1 MPTLSLSEWAG
12 SEPDRPPAIPVRPLF
27 EVYGELSDDGT
38 RVVLLA
44 LGDQQTAAAHLS
56 QCVPTLSKT
65 KPEGG
70 LQSVLSWAL
79 VAQLASQLGKLWHPG
94 PRLAAWTQAQ
104 AYNRFVQPELVSSV
118 SHPEFKPFDHQV
130 VGARLIAAT
139 GRSLLFDDA
148 GTGKTL
154 TTIMGLLEL
163 RARGRLGAGPI
174 LVICPNS
181 VQDPW
186 IEAVHDWTKLRAKAW
201 RGSKDRRRR
210 LAGHRDYDVYVAS
223 YGTAREDVGK
233 SEPLTMLAPVA
244 VVIDECHKIKNQD
257 SAQSRA
263 ARRIAAGAQSV
274 VALSGTPITHHVGDL
289 FPTLQAVE
297 PWAWTSRERYDRRYV
312 EEVPG
317 EYGMPKVLGLSP
329 YREPEF
335 RHVLH
340 GQYRRLAKADVLDLP
355 PKVYSVRTVELP
367 ATARKA
373 YEQMEADMLAEIE
386 GAQEQ
391 LSAMSVLAQMTRL
404 LQLSCSSADVW
415 TEEVWEFDKE
425 LGEKILVDKM
435 MVKLR
440 EPSWK
445 VDAFMEVLAERPGK
459 QVVAF
464 APSRQLIELAATRCE
479 KDGYRVAR
487 IVGGQS
493 AKERTEEIRAFQ
505 AGERDVI
512 CVTTEAGGVGITLT
526 AASTAVF
533 LQRPWSYV
541 VASQAEDRVHRIGSE
556 RHDSV
561 DIIDIVAKK
570 TIDARMRE
578 VLREKSAAL
587 ADLVQDP
594 RIVAECLGGI
604 K

>member
-1 MPTLSLSEWAG
+1 MSTT
-12 SEPDRPPAIPVRPLF
+12 LF

-44 LGDQQTAAAHLS
+44 IGDQQAAANHLS
-56 QCVPTLSKT
+56 TLVPTLTKT
-65 KPEGG
+65 HPEGG
-70 LQSVLSWAL
+70 LQAALSWAL
-79 VAQLASQLGKLWHPG
+79 VTQLSSQLGKAWHAG
-94 PRLAAWTQAQ
+94 PRLVEWTLAQ
-104 AYNRFVQPELVSSV
+104 AFDRFAQPDLVSSV
-118 SHPEFKPFDHQV
+118 SHPRFAPFAHQV
-130 VGARLIAAT
+130 AGAKLIAAT
-139 GRSLLFDDA
+139 GRSLLVDDP

-163 RARGRLGAGPI
+163 RARGRLSFGPM
-174 LVICPNS
+174 LVVCPNS
-181 VQDPW
+181 VQDAW
-186 IEAVHDWTKLRAKAW
+186 IDAVHDWTPLRAVAW
-201 RGSKDRRRR
+201 RGAKDRRKR
-210 LAGHRDYDVYVAS
+210 LAEHRDYDFYVAS
-223 YGTAREDVGK
+223 YGTAMRDVGK
-233 SEPLTMLAPVA
+233 SEPLTVLKPVA
-244 VVIDECHKIKNQD
+244 VVVDECHKLKNQD
-257 SAQSRA
+257 TTQSKSV
-263 ARRIAAGAQSV
+263 RRIAATAEAV
-274 VALSGTPITHHVGDL
+274 IALSGTPITHHVGDL
-289 FPTLQAVE
+289 FPTLQAIE
-297 PWAWTSRERYDRRYV
+297 PWAWTSRERFDRRYID
-312 EEVPG
+312 EVPND
-317 EYGMPKVLGLSP
+317 YGAPRVLGLAP

-367 ATARKA
+367 AEARKA
-373 YEQMEADMLAEIE
+373 YTQMETDMLAEIE
-386 GAQEQ
+386 GAAEP

-404 LQLSCSSADVW
+404 LQLSCASADVW
-415 TEEVWEFDKE
+415 TEEVWQLDKD

-435 MVKLR
+435 MVKLK

-445 VDAFMEVLAERPGK
+445 VDAFMEILAERPGK
-459 QVVAF
+459 QVAAF
-464 APSRQLIELAATRCE
+464 APSRQLVDLAAERAL

-493 AKERTEEIRAFQ
+493 ASARRENLEGFQ
-505 AGERDVI
+505 AGEFDVI
-512 CVTTEAGGVGITLT
+512 CVTTSAGGVGITLT
-526 AASTAVF
+526 AASTGVF

-541 VASQAEDRVHRIGSE
+541 EASQAEDRLHRIGSE
-556 RHDSV
+556 VHESV

-594 RIVAECLGGI
+594 RIVSECLGGL